1 MEGPF
6 DRRFLL
12 KGAAGIS
19 MLAALPAFGRALPQ
33 GIVNVRDFGAKGDG
47 SHIDSPAIDRAIAF
61 AAERGGGTV
70 YVPPGRYAS
79 YTIHLKSN
87 ITLWLDRGATL
98 LAASVPLTGLAK
110 GGYDAAEPQDPA
122 IAPYQDCL
130 LYTSPSPRD

>member
-1 MEGPF
+1 M
-6 DRRFLL
+6 
-12 KGAAGIS
+12 
-19 MLAALPAFGRALPQ
+19 
-33 GIVNVRDFGAKGDG
+33 NVRDFGAKGDG

-98 LAASVPLTGLAK
+98 LAASVPLTAYQRLSGEAKASKASPNLLAK
-110 GGYDAAEPQDPA
+110 QCVLAWLSA
-122 IAPYQDCL
+122 L
-130 LYTSPSPRD
+130 